1 MNHPGNAVQTLTDK
15 LVATKEGG
23 IGWITFNNPERRN
36 AVTME
41 MWQSLPLVLEDYGND
56 PAIRVVILRGAG
68 DKSFIAGAD
77 ISQFKERRT
86 GEAAVKEY
94 NATSDRAA
102 EALRNCAKPTIAM
115 IRGFCIGGGT
125 ATATNC
131 DLRFAADDARFGVPA
146 AKLGLGYRYTGIRR
160 LTSLVGHPKTAE
172 IFFTGRQ
179 FTAQEAYEMGLVNR
193 VVPVADLEKVTRET
207 ADMICNN
214 APLTIAAVK
223 RAIIEDLKD
232 PADRDLAL
240 CQKMIDACFASEDY
254 KEGQTAFMEKRK
266 PVFKGR

>member
-1 MNHPGNAVQTLTDK
+1 MNHPGSAVQTLTDK

-41 MWQSLPLVLEDYGND
+41 MWQSLPLVLDDYAND
-56 PAIRVVILRGAG
+56 PQVRVVILRGAG

-86 GEAAVKEY
+86 SEDAVKEY
-94 NATSDRAA
+94 NATSDRAS
-102 EALRNCAKPTIAM
+102 EALRNCPKPTIAM

-131 DLRFAADDARFGVPA
+131 DIRIAADDARFGVPA
-146 AKLGLGYRYTGIRR
+146 AKLGLGYRYAGIRR
-160 LTSLVGHPKTAE
+160 LSSLVGHARTAE
-172 IFFTGRQ
+172 IFFTAKQ

-193 VVPVADLEKVTRET
+193 VVPVADLEKVTREY
-207 ADMICNN
+207 ADTICMN

-232 PADRDLAL
+232 PDDRDLEL

-254 KEGQTAFMEKRK
+254 REGQAAFMEKRK